1 MGGTVSGG
9 NANRWSPQDRVRALE
24 RLANARANL
33 AGLERRDAPAI
44 DPDIQAAV
52 IDRQQQINQ
61 LKTEIGKRGRAGRQA
76 RQQVEALLG
85 TQGLVMECLGF
96 NTYEEFLTA
105 IERFDASRID
115 HRVIDAARDEV
126 DRAERHFFDTA
137 EMKIPVPPQA
147 AAAPAPVAPVRAPV
161 APVRAPVAPVRAPV
175 ASPAPPAP
183 WGAPRPAAPQPKRP
197 ARQAPGPRWA
207 AS

>member
-1 MGGTVSGG
+1 MVRSRMGGTVSG
-9 NANRWSPQDRVRALE
+9 ASAPRWSPQDRVKALE

-33 AGLERRDAPAI
+33 AGLERQDAPTI
-44 DPDIQAAV
+44 EPDIQAAV
-52 IDRQQQINQ
+52 IDRQRQIER

-76 RQQVEALLG
+76 RQQVEALEG

-96 NTYEEFLTA
+96 RTFDEFLTA

-115 HRVIDAARDEV
+115 HRVIDAARVEV

-137 EMKIPVPPQA
+137 EMKIPVPSPA
-147 AAAPAPVAPVRAPV
+147 AAAPVPAPAPAPQ
-161 APVRAPVAPVRAPV
+161 APA
-175 ASPAPPAP
+175 APPAP
-183 WGAPRPAAPQPKRP
+183 WSQAPRPAVKPVRAP
-197 ARQAPGPRWA
+197 RQAPAPRWA